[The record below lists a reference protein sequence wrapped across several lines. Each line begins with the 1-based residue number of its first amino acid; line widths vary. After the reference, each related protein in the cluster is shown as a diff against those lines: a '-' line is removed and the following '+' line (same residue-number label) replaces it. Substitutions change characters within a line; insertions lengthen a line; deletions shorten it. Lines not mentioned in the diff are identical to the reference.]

1 MNDVKVSDWMYDA
14 LLFNISELMCN
25 DGKITYKTIY
35 PESKRV
41 SKIIF
46 ENSDIIAKHFDEIVR
61 TQEK

>member
-1 MNDVKVSDWMYDA
+1 MYDA